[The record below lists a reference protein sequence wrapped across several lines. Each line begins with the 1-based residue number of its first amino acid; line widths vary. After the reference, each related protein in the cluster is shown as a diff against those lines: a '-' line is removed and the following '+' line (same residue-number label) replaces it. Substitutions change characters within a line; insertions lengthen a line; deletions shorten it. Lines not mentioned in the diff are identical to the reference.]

1 MARKVRESIYSVAVT
16 TVPNLAIYAADIG
29 SVATGRFG
37 WASLSDAGTNGG
49 SDPAQM
55 VVELGKDLG
64 RGVPVA
70 LGFECPLWMDL
81 PSSASELTKARNGEG
96 NRPWSAGAG
105 AGALATGLV
114 QVTWIL
120 RELRKLAPTAQAY
133 LSWSEFEKAEAG
145 LYLWEAFV
153 TGEAKAKTHEADA
166 VLAVEAFRRALPN
179 PEANSAVKPK
189 GTEVLSLVGAAMLRT
204 GWAESAT
211 FLGVPSVVIRA
222 GA

>member
-1 MARKVRESIYSVAVT
+1 MTDES
-16 TVPNLAIYAADIG
+16 NLVIYAADIG
-29 SVATGRFG
+29 SVAAGRFG
-37 WASLSDAGTNGG
+37 WASFSDVGTNGG

-55 VVELGKDLG
+55 VVEVAKDLG
-64 RGVPVA
+64 RGVRVA

-81 PSSASELTKARNGEG
+81 PSSAAELTKARNGEG

-120 RELRKLAPTAQAY
+120 RELRSLAPTARAY
-133 LSWSEFEKAEAG
+133 LSWAEFEKAEAG

-166 VLAVEAFRRALPN
+166 VVAVEAFRRALPN
-179 PEANSAVKPK
+179 PEAHSAVKPK
-189 GTEVLSLVGAAMLRT
+189 GTEVLSLIGAAMLRT
-204 GWAESAT
+204 GWADSAAV
-211 FLGVPSVVIRA
+211 LSLPCIVLRGRK
-222 GA
+222 

>member
-1 MARKVRESIYSVAVT
+1 V
-16 TVPNLAIYAADIG
+16 IYAADIG

-37 WASLSDAGTNGG
+37 WASLSDGGTTGG

-55 VVELGKDLG
+55 VVELGKDMA
-64 RGVPVA
+64 RGVRVA

-81 PSSASELTKARNGEG
+81 PSSAAELTKARQGEG

-120 RELRKLAPTAQAY
+120 RELRRLAPTGRAY
-133 LSWSEFEKAEAG
+133 LSWAEFEQAETG

-166 VLAVEAFRRALPN
+166 MLAVEAFRRALPN
-179 PEANSAVKPK
+179 PEEHSAVKPK

-204 GWAESAT
+204 GWA
-211 FLGVPSVVIRA
+211 GSVEVLSRPCLVIRGGA

>member
-1 MARKVRESIYSVAVT
+1 MT
-16 TVPNLAIYAADIG
+16 TVSNLAIYAADIG

-37 WASLSDAGTNGG
+37 WASFSDVGTSSG

-55 VVELGKDLG
+55 VVELGKVLG
-64 RGVPVA
+64 RGLRVA

-81 PSSASELTKARNGEG
+81 PSSAAELTKARNGEG

-120 RELRKLAPTAQAY
+120 RELRKLAPTARAY
-133 LSWSEFEKAEAG
+133 LSWAEFEKAEAG

-153 TGEAKAKTHEADA
+153 TGDAKAKTHEGDA
-166 VLAVEAFRRALPN
+166 MLAVEAFRRALPN
-179 PEANSAVKPK
+179 PEAHSAVQPK

-204 GWAESAT
+204 GWTVGADV
-211 FLGVPSVVIRA
+211 LGQPAIVIRA
-222 GA
+222 